1 MVEWFSGGREAA
13 AEVRQGG
20 GRGGFP
26 CLLNASALGERHKVG
41 SCYLGLSC
49 LPSPRKEDSDP
60 HWAGGE
66 SRGLHCS
73 NFAVGPEGGKCWA

>member
-13 AEVRQGG
+13 AEARQKG

-26 CLLNASALGERHKVG
+26 CLLKASALGERHMDG
-41 SCYLGLSC
+41 PCNLGLSC
-49 LPSPRKEDSDP
+49 LPYPRKEDSDP

-66 SRGLHCS
+66 SRALYWIS
-73 NFAVGPEGGKCWA
+73 LAVGPVGGECWA